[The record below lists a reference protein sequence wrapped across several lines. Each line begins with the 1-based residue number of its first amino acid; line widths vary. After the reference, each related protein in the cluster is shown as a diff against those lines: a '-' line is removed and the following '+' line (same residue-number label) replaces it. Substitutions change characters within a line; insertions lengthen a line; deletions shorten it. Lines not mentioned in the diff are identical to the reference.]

1 MSMSEFRLAKLTYVF
16 ERFFDTDKSG
26 TIEKEDFHLAVKQ
39 LCKVRKWSEGGDD
52 FKAVEA
58 SFMKMWDVLRKR
70 CYKEDN
76 EKISPEE
83 FVQLWRNTGKIDEWE
98 KVYMDLMF
106 ELQDTSGDGVI
117 DEDEFAGV
125 CDSFG
130 VNPAEARQA
139 FATFSMR
146 GHVAVDK
153 KYYEKLWKDYFG
165 SDDPASPGNYMFG
178 KVSFADVLQ

>member
-26 TIEKEDFHLAVKQ
+26 TIEKEDFVLSVKQ
-39 LCKVRKWSEGGDD
+39 LCKVRGWPESDPRY
-52 FKAVEA
+52 AATQA
-58 SFMKMWDVLRKR
+58 SFLRMWEVLRKR

-76 EKISPEE
+76 ERISPEE
-83 FVQLWRNTGKIDEWE
+83 FVQLWRNPDKIDDWE
-98 KVYMDLMF
+98 RVYMDLMF
-106 ELQDTSGDGVI
+106 ELQDTSGDGVL
-117 DEDEFAGV
+117 DEDEFASV

-139 FATFSMR
+139 FNTFSKR

-153 KYYEKLWKDYFG
+153 KYYEKLWKEYFG
-165 SDDPASPGNYMFG
+165 SDDAAAMGNYMFG
-178 KVSFADVLQ
+178 KISFADVLQ